1 MALHWHIDSREE
13 LFVVIADGNV
23 ELEEAEQMLD
33 AVVCSGATGYRKLFD
48 GMRGETSMT
57 ASDLLTLGVRIR
69 ALHAGDTPFGP
80 VAIALPHD
88 KRPPLMRL
96 MGIMAAA
103 RRPLRIFNDVE
114 SAHGW
119 LSLLGGSGRGDLK
132 QSKMRSIFHRTLQG
146 TGDGMKRRPASATS
160 GN

>member
-1 MALHWHIDSREE
+1 MALHWHIESREK

-23 ELEEAEQMLD
+23 ELVEAEQMLN

-48 GMRGETSMT
+48 GMLGETGMT
-57 ASDLLTLGVRIR
+57 TSELLTLGVRIR

-114 SAHGW
+114 SAHAW
-119 LSLLGGSGRGDLK
+119 LRLLGGSPRDDLK
-132 QSKMRSIFHRTLQG
+132 QTETGSTFLRTLQG
-146 TGDGMKRRPASATS
+146 AGGGIKRRVASATS

>member
-1 MALHWHIDSREE
+1 MALHWHIESREK

-48 GMRGETSMT
+48 GMLGETRMT
-57 ASDLLTLGVRIR
+57 ASELLTLGVRIR

-119 LSLLGGSGRGDLK
+119 LSLFGGSGRDDLK
-132 QSKMRSIFHRTLQG
+132 RTETGSTFHRTLQRAG
-146 TGDGMKRRPASATS
+146 GAMKRRAASVTS
-160 GN
+160 RN